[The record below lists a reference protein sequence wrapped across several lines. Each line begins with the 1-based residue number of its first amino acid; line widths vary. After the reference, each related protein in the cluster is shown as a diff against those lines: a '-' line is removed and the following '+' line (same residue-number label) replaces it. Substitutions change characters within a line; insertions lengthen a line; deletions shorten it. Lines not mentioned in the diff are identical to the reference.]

1 MSRATIGAPC
11 FPWRRLEGTLKRSPP
26 APRTPRPG
34 GPALA
39 PSALNP
45 RRAPYRRGPGRRGS
59 CRGDANRQR
68 VVSWVPLPRPFLS
81 VSAKQPLE
89 EPRPRPPPLLRCCA
103 FSVLNT
109 SARRAS
115 GPEGPG
121 DRRGRG
127 RAARGGLLAREE
139 HCSRKIPD
147 FSTLWSHER
156 IWPQRWSGARF
167 PPGLTP
173 TECGLRPQT
182 AGRTSPAAA
191 RGHVHALPELWTLG
205 HARIRGREGG
215 FIIYFFLFKHW
226 RKGRKNFLTN
236 LIVLKVTTSVE
247 QKRKMGQRQART
259 LCTAAT
265 EKPRAKMPGFTSDGE
280 GWPRRPRCHFAP
292 TG

>member
-1 MSRATIGAPC
+1 MAAAGGDAEALSAGSPYST
-11 FPWRRLEGTLKRSPP
+11 PWRPGPCTE
-26 APRTPRPG
+26 RPE
-34 GPALA
+34 
-39 PSALNP
+39 PSARTLPEGP
-45 RRAPYRRGPGRRGS
+45 RGAAAAVGATQTDKELSVGS
-59 CRGDANRQR
+59 
-68 VVSWVPLPRPFLS
+68 PPRPFLS

-89 EPRPRPPPLLRCCA
+89 EPRPRPRPPPLLRCCA

-280 GWPRRPRCHFAP
+280 AWPRRPRCHFAP

>member
-1 MSRATIGAPC
+1 MAAAGGDAEALSAGSPYST
-11 FPWRRLEGTLKRSPP
+11 PWRPGPCTE
-26 APRTPRPG
+26 RPE
-34 GPALA
+34 
-39 PSALNP
+39 PSARTLPEGP
-45 RRAPYRRGPGRRGS
+45 RGAAAAVGATQTDKELSVGS
-59 CRGDANRQR
+59 
-68 VVSWVPLPRPFLS
+68 PPRPFLS

-156 IWPQRWSGARF
+156 IWPQRWSGTRF

-280 GWPRRPRCHFAP
+280 AWPRRPRCHFAP

>member
-1 MSRATIGAPC
+1 MSRATFSVAAAGGDAEALSAGSPYST
-11 FPWRRLEGTLKRSPP
+11 PWRPGPCTE
-26 APRTPRPG
+26 RPE
-34 GPALA
+34 
-39 PSALNP
+39 PSARTLPEGP
-45 RRAPYRRGPGRRGS
+45 RGAAAAVGATQTDKELSVGS
-59 CRGDANRQR
+59 
-68 VVSWVPLPRPFLS
+68 PPRPFLS

-280 GWPRRPRCHFAP
+280 AWPRRPRCHFAP